1 MWVGKGLSLAKE
13 SPGPNVAWKR
23 LFRQDRDDSSMG
35 SDDQGASQ
43 HTHIDMHTTARG
55 SKLPMIRMKLSSRKL
70 SWCNFLHT

>member
-1 MWVGKGLSLAKE
+1 MWAGKGLSLAKE
-13 SPGPNVAWKR
+13 SPGPNVARKR

-43 HTHIDMHTTARG
+43 HTHTDTHTAARG
-55 SKLPMIRMKLSSRKL
+55 GEMPMIRMKLSSRKP